1 VHGRVSTL
9 INFLM
14 FALGFALQWG
24 IGLVVNRYP
33 AGMPGRY
40 EAAGYEHAFMWLWGL
55 QALCV
60 AWTLIRLRSA
70 AVRNEG
76 LAQS

>member
-1 VHGRVSTL
+1 
-9 INFLM
+9 M
-14 FALGFALQWG
+14 FGLGFALQWG

-33 AGMPGRY
+33 STTAGRY

-55 QALCV
+55 QAICV
-60 AWTLIRLRSA
+60 VWTLLRLRSV

-76 LAQS
+76 LVRP